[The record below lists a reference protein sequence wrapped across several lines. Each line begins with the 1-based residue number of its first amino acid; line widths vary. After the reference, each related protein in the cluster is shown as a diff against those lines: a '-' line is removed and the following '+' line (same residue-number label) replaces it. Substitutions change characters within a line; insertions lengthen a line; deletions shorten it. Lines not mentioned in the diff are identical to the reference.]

1 MNYFKQTA
9 DAVLDGWVDYHAIQ
23 PTHLEVTD
31 DKVLCCLD
39 DLRQISIV
47 GFEHE
52 THVTITNT
60 NNDDCKVD
68 CTYATTVAEDT
79 HLFELKRFLRDY

>member
-1 MNYFKQTA
+1 MNYFEQTR
-9 DAVLDGWVDYHAIQ
+9 DAVLHHWVDYHAIQ
-23 PTHLEVTD
+23 PAHLEVSD

-39 DLRQISIV
+39 DLRQITIV
-47 GFEHE
+47 GFEHQ

-60 NNDDCKVD
+60 NNDDNKVT
-68 CTYATTVAEDT
+68 CEYSTIVAEDA

>member
-1 MNYFKQTA
+1 M
-9 DAVLDGWVDYHAIQ
+9 
-23 PTHLEVTD
+23 D
-31 DKVLCCLD
+31 DKIDLLNELYQAKLD

-47 GFEHE
+47 GFKHE

-68 CTYATTVAEDT
+68 CTYATTVAEDA
-79 HLFELKRFLRDY
+79 HLFELKRFLHDY

>member
-1 MNYFKQTA
+1 MNYFKQTN

-23 PTHLEVTD
+23 PTHLEVND

-39 DLRQISIV
+39 DLRQITIV
-47 GFEHE
+47 GFEHQ

-60 NNDDCKVD
+60 NNDDDKVT
-68 CTYATTVAEDT
+68 CEAAFIVAEEL
-79 HLFELKRFLRDY
+79 HLFALKQFLRDY